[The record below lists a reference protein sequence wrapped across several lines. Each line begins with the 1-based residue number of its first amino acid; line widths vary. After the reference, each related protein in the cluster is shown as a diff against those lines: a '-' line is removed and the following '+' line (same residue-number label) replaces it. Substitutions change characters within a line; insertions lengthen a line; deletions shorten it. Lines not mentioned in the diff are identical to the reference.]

1 MDGAQSYTGEGAE
14 PGTSGGVP
22 QGLPTP
28 SGTTAVG
35 HRRRRRRH
43 SSLSSKLRRNQK
55 VARIRK
61 AIALVFLGLAVV
73 AVSIY
78 LARSSTAYE
87 PVPTA
92 PIGG

>member
-1 MDGAQSYTGEGAE
+1 MEGAQIHEGEGGE
-14 PGTSGGVP
+14 PSPQSVP

-43 SSLSSKLRRNQK
+43 SSLSSKLRRNHK
-55 VARIRK
+55 IARVRR
-61 AIALVFLGLAVV
+61 AVALVFLGLGVV

-78 LARSSTAYE
+78 LARNSTAYE
-87 PVPTA
+87 PVPSVTA
-92 PIGG
+92 P